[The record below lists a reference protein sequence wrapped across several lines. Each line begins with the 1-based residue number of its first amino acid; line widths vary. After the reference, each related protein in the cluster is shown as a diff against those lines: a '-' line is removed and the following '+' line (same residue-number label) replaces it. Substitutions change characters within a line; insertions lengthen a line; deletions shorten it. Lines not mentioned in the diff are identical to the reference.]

1 MISTISNI
9 DTSAAAPVTSQAG
22 GAAIV
27 PAIVPASVSSVQYV
41 SESEVIDYA
50 SRILAVE
57 RRIEEL
63 ELRERES
70 TAMILAP
77 ATEPFTEGMSEFSEQ
92 TGERDTFGATELGG
106 SEVGEEN
113 DETIVERRIQWTE
126 ACRQRTRAS
135 LAALASDKV
144 DPRIEAV
151 IARVKAFKEAAYPTV
166 TEGGADEENQEAVE
180 TGTSLT
186 GPSEAYL
193 RELARWGEVRLTA
206 KFEFLHGP
214 TGQEAEKMAKKRY
227 LAKVISGMS
236 ERLRKRH
243 EARRQKLRARWVSGL
258 SGLSRA
264 TEPNGA
270 TELNGAP
277 EGQ

>member
-9 DTSAAAPVTSQAG
+9 DTSAAAPVSSQAG
-22 GAAIV
+22 GAAYV
-27 PAIVPASVSSVQYV
+27 PAAVSSGQHV
-41 SESEVIDYA
+41 SESEIIDYA

-63 ELRERES
+63 ELREREG
-70 TAMILAP
+70 TAMIPAP
-77 ATEPFTEGMSEFSEQ
+77 ATEPSTEGMGEFSGQ
-92 TGERDTFGATELGG
+92 TGERDTFEATELGG
-106 SEVGEEN
+106 SEGSEE
-113 DETIVERRIQWTE
+113 DVETIVGRRIQWTE
-126 ACRQRTRAS
+126 AYRQRTRAS
-135 LAALASDKV
+135 LAALASNEV

-166 TEGGADEENQEAVE
+166 TEGGADGENQEAVE
-180 TGTSLT
+180 AGAISA

-193 RELARWGEVRLTA
+193 RELARWDAIRLTA

-214 TGQEAEKMAKKRY
+214 TEQETEKMVKKRY
-227 LAKVISGMS
+227 LAKIISGMS

-243 EARRQKLRARWVSGL
+243 EARRQKLTARWVSEL
-258 SGLSRA
+258 RELSRA

-270 TELNGAP
+270 TELNSAT